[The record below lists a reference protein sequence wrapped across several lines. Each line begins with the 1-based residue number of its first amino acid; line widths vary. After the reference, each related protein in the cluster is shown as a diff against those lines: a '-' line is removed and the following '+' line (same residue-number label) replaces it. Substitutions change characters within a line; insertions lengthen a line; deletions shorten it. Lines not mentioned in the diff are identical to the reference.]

1 MQDWVP
7 AMSAVTWADLPPET
21 RRAAEVLIVDALGI
35 ASVGRT
41 APGVAAALT
50 AWERDLG
57 RGPVRLPFTRADLPA
72 PAAAAALSA
81 LIHAWDFDDTHDT
94 AVVHTGCV
102 ALPAAL
108 ATARTGADVLAGFVT
123 GVQVL
128 ARVSAAVGGQAGMI
142 RTASLGPLGAAAAAA
157 RTLGLPP
164 DRFAAALGLALPAT
178 GSTMTRQ
185 VVAEGSP
192 AKRLQP
198 ALAVQTGVTAA
209 LLAARDVPGPY
220 GGLDGEYGVLRLRG
234 DPEAAQAALTAP
246 GWEVTRLSLKPY
258 PACRYTHAAIAAVRG
273 APADGLE
280 KAVVRVPEGAAYAMV
295 ARPFAWRGQPVADA
309 QFSIPWLVAAA
320 LLTGTVD
327 LGTLRPEVLGD
338 PRIEA
343 LAARVEVHQDLPAR
357 DGMAPAEVELAYA
370 DGRAEHRRADMPGS
384 PEHPLT
390 LDQVRD
396 KARTCARAAGRDGG
410 TADRITD
417 FATGLADHGADA
429 VRAALTSIDT
439 QEA

>member
-1 MQDWVP
+1 MDDW
-7 AMSAVTWADLPPET
+7 AALTWADLPLEA

-41 APGVAAALT
+41 APGVADALS
-50 AWERDLG
+50 AWEHDLG
-57 RGPVRLPFTRADLPA
+57 QGPVRLPFTRAALPA
-72 PAAAAALSA
+72 PAAAAALST

-94 AVVHTGCV
+94 AVVHTSCV

-108 ATARTGADVLAGFVT
+108 ATAAGRSGADVLAGFVT
-123 GVQVL
+123 GVEVL
-128 ARVSAAVGGQAGMI
+128 ARVSAAVGGQPGMI
-142 RTASLGPLGAAAAAA
+142 RTASLGPLAAAAAAA

-164 DRFAAALGLALPAT
+164 ERFSAALGLALPAT
-178 GSTMTRQ
+178 GSAMTRQ

-198 ALAVQTGVTAA
+198 ALAVQVGVTAA
-209 LLAARDVPGPY
+209 LLAARGAPGPY

-234 DPEAAQAALTAP
+234 DADAARTALTAP

-258 PACRYTHAAIAAVRG
+258 PACRYTHAAIAAVRDAG
-273 APADGLE
+273 ADGLDRV
-280 KAVVRVPEGAAYAMV
+280 VVRVPEGAAYAMV
-295 ARPFAWRGQPVADA
+295 ARPFARRGQPVADA

-320 LLTGTVD
+320 LRTGTVD
-327 LGTLRPEVLGD
+327 LGTLRPDVLGD

-343 LAARVEVHQDLPAR
+343 LAARVAVRPDLPAR

-370 DGRAEHRRADMPGS
+370 GGRVEHRRADMPGS

-390 LDQVRD
+390 FDQVRD
-396 KARTCARAAGRDGG
+396 KARTCAREGGYDADTAERAAR
-410 TADRITD
+410 
-417 FATGLADHGADA
+417 FATGLADLPAED
-429 VRAALTSIDT
+429 VTAALTGIDN
-439 QEA
+439 QEG